1 MKELILKY
9 LQYLRVEKNASKHTI
24 TSYEND
30 LSQLIAF
37 AARELKVEP
46 QQLETEQIDRLLIR
60 LWLGELTEKGMARN
74 TIARK
79 VASVRSFFKYLFKR
93 GFIEHNPAHL
103 LIVPKK
109 EHRLPKTVRSSEIA
123 TMIEL
128 ADRTDPKQVQERAIL
143 ELLYSTGIRVSELT
157 SLDLTDL
164 DLSRNQVTVF
174 GKGSKERTVP
184 LGTKAAEALEDHLHY
199 RQKLFTSKSD
209 NDSKKALF
217 IASAG
222 GRIYPRK
229 VQRIV
234 REYFMKVSEV
244 TQKSPHTLRH
254 SFATHL
260 LDAGADIR
268 IIKEFLGHSS
278 LASTQIYT
286 HTSVERLKNI
296 YSQAHPRAKN

>member
-9 LQYLRVEKNASKHTI
+9 LQYLKIEKNASEHTI
-24 TSYEND
+24 ISYEND
-30 LSQLIAF
+30 INQLADF
-37 AARELKVEP
+37 AVRELNIESVD
-46 QQLETEQIDRLLIR
+46 LDAGDIDRLIIR
-60 LWLGELTEKGMARN
+60 LWLGELTDKGLARN
-74 TIARK
+74 TITRK
-79 VASVRSFFKYLFKR
+79 VASVRSFYKYLFKR
-93 GFIEHNPAHL
+93 GYIDHNPAHL

-123 TMIEL
+123 AMIDL
-128 ADRTDPKQVQERAIL
+128 ADLTKPEQIQERAIL
-143 ELLYSTGIRVSELT
+143 ELLYTTGIRVSELT
-157 SLDLTDL
+157 NLNLTDM
-164 DLSRNQVTVF
+164 DLSRKQITVF
-174 GKGSKERTVP
+174 GKGNKERSLP
-184 LGTKAAEALEDHLHY
+184 LGNKAIEALEDHLKN

-209 NDSKKALF
+209 NDTKKALF
-217 IASAG
+217 IASEG

-234 REYFMKVSEV
+234 KEYFMKISEV
-244 TQKSPHTLRH
+244 TQKSPHILRH

-296 YSQAHPRAKN
+296 YTQAHPRAKN

>member
-9 LQYLRVEKNASKHTI
+9 LQYLKVEKNASNHTI
-24 TSYEND
+24 VSYKND
-30 LSQLIAF
+30 LMQLSKF
-37 AARELKVEP
+37 ASKELEMDQKVLQAEH
-46 QQLETEQIDRLLIR
+46 IDRLLIR
-60 LWLGELTEKGMARN
+60 LWLGELTENGMTRN

-79 VASVRSFFKYLFKR
+79 VASVRSYYKYLYKR
-93 GFIEHNPAHL
+93 GYIEQNPAHL
-103 LIVPKK
+103 LIIPKR
-109 EHRLPKTVRSSEIA
+109 EQRLPKTVRSNEIA
-123 TMIEL
+123 QMIDL
-128 ADRTDPKQVQERAIL
+128 ADRTDPEQIQERAIL
-143 ELLYSTGIRVSELT
+143 ELLYSTGIRLSELT
-157 SLDLTDL
+157 ELDLTDM
-164 DLSRNQVTVF
+164 DLSRKQLTVF
-174 GKGSKERTVP
+174 GKGNKERTVP
-184 LGTKAAEALEDHLHY
+184 LGSMAIEALEAHLHN
-199 RQKLFTSKSD
+199 RHKLFTSKSD
-209 NDSKKALF
+209 NDAKKALF

-222 GRIYPRK
+222 KRIYPRK

-234 REYFMKVSEV
+234 KDYFMKVSEV